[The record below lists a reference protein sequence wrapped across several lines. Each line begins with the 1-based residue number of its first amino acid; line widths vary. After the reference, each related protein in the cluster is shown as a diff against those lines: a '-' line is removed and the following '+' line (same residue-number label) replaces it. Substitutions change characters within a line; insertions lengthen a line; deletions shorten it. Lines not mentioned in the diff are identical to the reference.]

1 MMKKLKAHLPL
12 LLVLA
17 VLVWGLWYSRPV
29 EMETLF
35 PDMEPDLIDVFLI
48 DHHGSKTEDRSLRLE
63 AGAEAF
69 DALWA
74 EVQELRFRR
83 SPLNP
88 VKQALPFLDGA
99 TRSAKQ
105 FENDDINDL
114 LFALVQD
121 NGQQGWR
128 SEQLRFRID
137 AWTYEDW
144 SHGVT
149 LSLWMQDGKAVG
161 QELAHRL
168 WEQAES

>member
-1 MMKKLKAHLPL
+1 
-12 LLVLA
+12 
-17 VLVWGLWYSRPV
+17 
-29 EMETLF
+29 METLF
-35 PDMEPDLIDVFLI
+35 LDLEPELIDVFLI

-63 AGAEAF
+63 AGTEAF
-69 DALWA
+69 DALW
-74 EVQELRFRR
+74 EELQGLQFRR

-99 TRSAKQ
+99 VRRAKQ
-105 FENDDINDL
+105 FEQDDINDL

-121 NGQQGWR
+121 NGQEVWR

-144 SHGVT
+144 AHDVT
-149 LSLWMQDGKAVG
+149 LALWTKDGKAVR

-168 WEQAES
+168 WKQTEN